1 MEGRQKDLLMDNIRI
16 IYRILSVLEASM
28 DIEAFDERSIST
40 ETLGIT
46 WARLLSLLRML
57 FQAGLIEGIS
67 VDTDAAGNFL
77 VSKGRPRI
85 TLKGLEYLNENSLMQ
100 RAMRMAKGIKDYVP
114 GI

>member
-1 MEGRQKDLLMDNIRI
+1 MDSIQI
-16 IYRILSVLEASM
+16 IYRILKTLEASM
-28 DIEAFDERSIST
+28 DTEAFDARSISP

-46 WARLLSLLRML
+46 RARLLSLLRIL
-57 FQAGLIEGIS
+57 LQAGLIEGIA

-77 VSKGRPRI
+77 VSKGRPRL

-100 RAMRMAKGIKDYVP
+100 RAMKMAKGIKDCVP

>member
-1 MEGRQKDLLMDNIRI
+1 MDNIRI

-28 DIEAFDERSIST
+28 DTEAFDERSISP

-46 WARLLSLLRML
+46 RARLLSLLRML
-57 FQAGLIEGIS
+57 LQEGLIEGIS

-77 VSKGRPRI
+77 VSKGRTRI

-100 RAMRMAKGIKDYVP
+100 RAMRMEKGINDCVP

>member
-1 MEGRQKDLLMDNIRI
+1 MDNIRI

-28 DIEAFDERSIST
+28 DTEAFDERSISP

-46 WARLLSLLRML
+46 RARLLSLLRML
-57 FQAGLIEGIS
+57 LQEGLIEGIS

-77 VSKGRPRI
+77 VSKRRPRI
-85 TLKGLEYLNENSLMQ
+85 TMKGLEYLNENSLMQ
-100 RAMRMAKGIKDYVP
+100 RAMRMAKGINDCVP